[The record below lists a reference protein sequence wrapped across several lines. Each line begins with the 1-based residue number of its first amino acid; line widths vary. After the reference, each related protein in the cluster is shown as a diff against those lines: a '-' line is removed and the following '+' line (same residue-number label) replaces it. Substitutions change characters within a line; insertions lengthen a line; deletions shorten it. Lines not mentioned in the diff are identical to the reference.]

1 MHDSRTSSPSLK
13 PKLLAPKLPAVED
26 QSNGLGFLSWM
37 GIICLIGGGVVVI
50 TCGIC
55 CYIRACGARTSLWFN
70 RWAYIKP
77 SCPHTVTCLCDIF
90 QANAL
95 ELPNKFRRCA
105 FICTLNLKWAG
116 WQALWK
122 TDPLLL
128 NHGWVFFL
136 GGGAWRK
143 YLICFSSCF
152 FAVLFIICFV
162 FFLFWNIEHVKF
174 RKLMN

>member
-37 GIICLIGGGVVVI
+37 GIICLIGGGVAVI

-90 QANAL
+90 QAIAL
-95 ELPNKFRRCA
+95 GHPNKFRRCA

-116 WQALWK
+116 WRALWK

-128 NHGWVFFL
+128 NHGWFL
-136 GGGAWRK
+136 TEISNLFLSLFLCSPIY
-143 YLICFSSCF
+143 YLFS
-152 FAVLFIICFV
+152 
-162 FFLFWNIEHVKF
+162 FLFVLKYWTCKN
-174 RKLMN
+174 